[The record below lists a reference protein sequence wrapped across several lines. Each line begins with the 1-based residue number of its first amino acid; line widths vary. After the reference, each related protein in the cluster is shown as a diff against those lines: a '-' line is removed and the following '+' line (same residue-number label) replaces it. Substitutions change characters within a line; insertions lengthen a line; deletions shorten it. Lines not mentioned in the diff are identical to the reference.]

1 MVLWSWLKERHH
13 ESLTRDEQKILKVV
27 CQDRFNRCASPLTLI
42 TDVII
47 SLELTPPKQAILKYL
62 TVFLYIV

>member
-13 ESLTRDEQKILKVV
+13 ESLTRDDQKILKAV

-42 TDVII
+42 TDTLITDV
-47 SLELTPPKQAILKYL
+47 
-62 TVFLYIV
+62 